1 MRRFRDIPIRRK
13 LTVVIVM
20 TSTLT
25 LLLACI
31 AFVAYERVT
40 FRDAALGRLATQA
53 AIVGD
58 NTSSAVVFDDAPAA
72 ARTLAALKAEPNV
85 LGAALYRTDGT
96 RFATYVRADAPEVEL
111 PARFP
116 ASDRGHRFAPNRLT
130 LWRPM
135 TVDAERVGTVVIVA
149 DLTEIESR
157 VRSYIGIAALVFLL
171 SVAAAVVMSSQV
183 QRVISAPILHLVDT
197 ARVVSE
203 AQNYAIRAQ
212 PSGDDEIGLLIASFN
227 EMLAQIQRRDN
238 ELERARDEA
247 EAGNRAKDEFL
258 AVVSHELRT
267 PLTPILSW
275 VRLLAGGGL
284 DDTASRRALA
294 SIERNA
300 RSQAQLIDD
309 LLDVSRIMA
318 GKVRLDIQQL
328 ELPAI
333 IDAAIDSTRPAADAK
348 QIQVQ
353 TILDPRAGVVAG
365 DPERLQQVL
374 WNLLSNAVKFTP
386 RGGHVQV
393 QLQRVN
399 SHVEISVSDTGQ
411 GIAPDFL
418 PYVFERF
425 RQADASSKRAH
436 GGLGLGL
443 AIVRNMVE
451 LHGGR
456 VRATSAGTDQGAT
469 FTVELPLS
477 VLQSAPTLARV
488 HPRALQPVPF
498 NPSRTL
504 AGVRVLVV
512 DDELDTVETIE
523 AVLAQCGAEVR
534 TAPSA
539 AAALEVLERWVP
551 DLVLSD
557 IGMPDEDGYGLIGR
571 IRALDPARGGHVP
584 AIALTAYARVEDR
597 LRVLSAGFQMHVPKP
612 IEPAELVAVVAS
624 VASWTAKA

>member
-1 MRRFRDIPIRRK
+1 MRRFRDISIRRK
-13 LTVVIVM
+13 LTVVNVL
-20 TSTLT
+20 TSMFT

-40 FRDAALGRLATQA
+40 FGDAALGRLATQA
-53 AIVGD
+53 EIVGD
-58 NTSSAVVFDDAPAA
+58 NTSSAVVFDDATAA
-72 ARTLAALKAEPNV
+72 ARTLHALKAEPNV
-85 LGAALYRTDGT
+85 LGAALYRKDGT
-96 RFATYVRADAPEVEL
+96 RFATYVRADAPQVDL
-111 PARFP
+111 PAAFP
-116 ASDRGHRFAPNRLT
+116 ASDRGHRVAGNRLT
-130 LWRPM
+130 VWRPM
-135 TVDAERVGTVVIVA
+135 TVDADRVGTVVLVA

-171 SVAAAVVMSSQV
+171 SVIAALVISSQA
-183 QRVISAPILHLVDT
+183 QRVISGPILHLVDT
-197 ARVVSE
+197 ARIVSD
-203 AQNYAIRAQ
+203 AQNYALRAQ
-212 PSGDDEIGLLIASFN
+212 PGGEDEVGLLIATFN
-227 EMLAQIQRRDN
+227 DMLAQIQRRDG

-275 VRLLAGGGL
+275 VRLLAGGAL
-284 DDTASRRALA
+284 DDSASRRALA

-328 ELPAI
+328 ELPSI

-348 QIQVQ
+348 QIRVQ
-353 TILDPRAGVVAG
+353 AIVDPRAGLVAG

-374 WNLLSNAVKFTP
+374 WNLMSNAIKFTP

-399 SHVEISVSDTGQ
+399 SHVEVSVGDSGQ
-411 GIAPDFL
+411 GIAAEFL
-418 PYVFERF
+418 PHVFERF

-443 AIVRNMVE
+443 AIVRNIVE

-456 VRATSAGTDQGAT
+456 VRAASAGTDKGAT

-477 VLQSAPTLARV
+477 VLQSAPVPTRV
-488 HPRALQPVPF
+488 HPRAVEPVPF
-498 NPSRTL
+498 QASPSL

-512 DDELDTVETIE
+512 DDEVDTLETIE
-523 AVLAQCGAEVR
+523 TVLGQCGAEVR

-539 AAALEVLERWVP
+539 AAALETLEQWTP
-551 DLVLSD
+551 DLVVSD
-557 IGMPDEDGYGLIGR
+557 IGMPGEDGYALIAR
-571 IRALDPARGGHVP
+571 MRARDATQGGHVP
-584 AIALTAYARVEDR
+584 VIALTAYARVEDR

-624 VASWTAKA
+624 VASWSAR

>member
-1 MRRFRDIPIRRK
+1 MRRFRDISIRRK
-13 LTVVIVM
+13 LTVVNVL
-20 TSTLT
+20 TSMLT

-85 LGAALYRTDGT
+85 LGAALYRKDGT
-96 RFATYVRADAPEVEL
+96 RFATYVRADAPQVDL
-111 PARFP
+111 PADFP
-116 ASDRGHRFAPNRLT
+116 ASERGHRLATDRLT
-130 LWRPM
+130 VWRPM
-135 TVDAERVGTVVIVA
+135 TVDAERVGTVVLVA

-157 VRSYIGIAALVFLL
+157 VHSYIGIAALVFLL
-171 SVAAAVVMSSQV
+171 SVAAAVLISSQV

-197 ARVVSE
+197 ARIVSD

-212 PSGDDEIGLLIASFN
+212 PGAEDEIGLLIATFN
-227 EMLAQIQRRDN
+227 DMLAQIQRRDT

-275 VRLLAGGGL
+275 VRLLSGGAL
-284 DDTASRRALA
+284 DDSASQRALA

-328 ELPAI
+328 ELPPI
-333 IDAAIDSTRPAADAK
+333 IDAAIDSIRPAADAK
-348 QIQVQ
+348 QIRVQ
-353 TILDPRAGVVAG
+353 AIVDPRAGLVSG

-374 WNLLSNAVKFTP
+374 WNLLSNAIKFTS
-386 RGGHVQV
+386 RGGRVQV

-399 SHVEISVSDTGQ
+399 SHVEVSVSDTGQ
-411 GIAPDFL
+411 GIAPEFL
-418 PYVFERF
+418 PHVFERF

-443 AIVRNMVE
+443 AIVRNIVE
-451 LHGGR
+451 LHGGS
-456 VRATSAGTDQGAT
+456 VRATSTGTGEGAT
-469 FTVELPLS
+469 FTVELPISL
-477 VLQSAPTLARV
+477 LQTAPPPPRI
-488 HPRALQPVPF
+488 HPRAVEPVPF
-498 NPSRTL
+498 QPSRSL
-504 AGVRVLVV
+504 PGIRVLVV
-512 DDELDTVETIE
+512 DDEVDTLETIE
-523 AVLAQCGAEVR
+523 TVLTQCGAEVR
-534 TAPSA
+534 TAASA

-551 DLVLSD
+551 DLVVSD
-557 IGMPDEDGYGLIGR
+557 IGMPGDDGYALIAR
-571 IRALDPARGGHVP
+571 MRARDADHGGHVP

-624 VASWTAKA
+624 VATWSAR